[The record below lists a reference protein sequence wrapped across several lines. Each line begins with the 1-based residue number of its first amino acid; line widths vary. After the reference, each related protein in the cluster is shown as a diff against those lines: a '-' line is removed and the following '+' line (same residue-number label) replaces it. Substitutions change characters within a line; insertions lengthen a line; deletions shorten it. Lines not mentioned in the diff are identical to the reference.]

1 MTSQGDTTVTA
12 FRSARK
18 GTKTALL
25 ALLASV
31 SYGAIQTAPAFA
43 DEVADAAV
51 STADSDITE
60 VYITARRRSENI
72 QKVPISV
79 SAVSGEQLES
89 QGIYNVDQLTRAQPS
104 IQLITSNPRNT
115 ATTIRGLGSTIGLT
129 NDGLEPGVGIYVD
142 DVYYARPGSAVVD
155 LIDIERVEVLRGPQG
170 TLFGKNT
177 TAGALN
183 ITTRAPSFT
192 PEGRVEASAGDYG
205 FTQVK
210 ASFSGPLVSNVL
222 AGRVSFGS
230 TKRDGFF
237 KNVTTHS
244 RQNDI
249 DSRVFRAQLFY
260 TPSDTLNV
268 RLSYDFAYQNPEANT
283 QAFVRYGPTLRAANR
298 QFPYLADY
306 FNYAPPSTNPYDRLV
321 DVNSPLQAKQ
331 IINGL
336 SGTVNWDLG
345 EITFTSISAY
355 RHWDWTPQNDR
366 DYTGLSIRTLSNNPS
381 VQEQYSQEFRL
392 ASNGNNRFDWVVGAY
407 YFDQKVETN
416 GSEGWGADGAHWL
429 IGQTTG
435 SPAVAVP
442 SNLIDGYLSKT
453 LVISKTRSSA
463 VFGQVVWNISERF
476 RATLGLRYTH
486 EDKSGDFT
494 QTVSGGL
501 ATTDPALIAAKNG
514 IARNQAY
521 KADVSDGSPSGL
533 LNIAYDFTPN
543 VLGYVNYSR
552 GYKSGGIN
560 AAGIPTAADGS
571 PSLVNAVIDP
581 EEVTS
586 IEAGLKSQF
595 WNKRATVNVAVF
607 NTDIKDYQANVVDS
621 GPGAL
626 RGYLANI
633 EKVEVKGV
641 EIDGRLRATDNF
653 NIYGNI
659 SYTDAI
665 YASFANGP
673 APLEL
678 QSSGTS
684 ISDLSGKALPG
695 VSKWAGSLG
704 WEYVHPATIA
714 TVSGSAYF
722 SGDVSYRSSW
732 NSDASVS
739 KYAEIDASTLVNL
752 RLGFRAASGTDVF
765 VWVRNAF
772 DEQYL
777 QFTSVQAGN
786 SGAIYGQPGDPRTI
800 GVTVRKA
807 F

>member
-1 MTSQGDTTVTA
+1 MTA
-12 FRSARK
+12 FRPARK
-18 GTKTALL
+18 RAKTAVL

-31 SYGAIQTAPAFA
+31 SYGAIQTVPAFA
-43 DEVADAAV
+43 DAAADAATDALLA
-51 STADSDITE
+51 TAEAGITE

-89 QGIYNVDQLTRAQPS
+89 QGIYTVDQLTRAQPS

-183 ITTRAPSFT
+183 ITTRAPGFT
-192 PEGRVEASAGDYG
+192 PEGRVEASVGDYG

-210 ASFSGPLVSNVL
+210 ASFSGPLIANLL

-237 KNVTTHS
+237 RNVTTHS

-249 DSRVFRAQLFY
+249 DSRLFRAQLLY
-260 TPSDTLNV
+260 TPSDRLNV

-321 DVNSPLQAKQ
+321 DVNSPLQARQ
-331 IINGL
+331 VINGL
-336 SGTVNWDLG
+336 SGTVNRDLG
-345 EITFTSISAY
+345 GVTLTSVSAY

-366 DYTGLSIRTLSNNPS
+366 DYTALSIRTLSNNPS
-381 VQEQYSQEFRL
+381 VQAQFSQEFRL
-392 ASNGNNRFDWVVGAY
+392 ASNGNRRFDWVIGAY
-407 YFDQKVETN
+407 YFDQNVETN

-435 SPAVAVP
+435 TPAVAVP

-453 LVISKTRSSA
+453 HVISETKSAA
-463 VFGQVVWNISERF
+463 VFGQVVWNISERL

-501 ATTDPALIAAKNG
+501 ETTDPALIAARNG

-521 KADVSDGSPSGL
+521 RAEVSDGSPSGL
-533 LNIAYDFTPN
+533 INIAYDFTPD
-543 VLGYVNYSR
+543 VLGYVNYAK
-552 GYKSGGIN
+552 GFKSGGIN

-581 EEVTS
+581 EEVIS
-586 IEAGLKSQF
+586 IEAGLKSRF
-595 WNKRATVNVAVF
+595 WDRRATVNVALF
-607 NTDIKDYQANVVDS
+607 TTDITDYQANVVDS

-633 EKVEVKGV
+633 EKVEVRGV

-653 NIYGNI
+653 SLYGNI
-659 SYTDAI
+659 SYTDAV

-684 ISDLSGKALPG
+684 ITDLSGKALPG
-695 VSKWAGSLG
+695 VSKWAGALG
-704 WEYVHPATIA
+704 WEYVHPLSIA
-714 TVSGSAYF
+714 TVSGHGYF
-722 SGDVSYRSSW
+722 SGDLSYRSDW

-739 KYAEIDASTLVNL
+739 EYSDIDASTLVNL
-752 RLGFRAASGTDVF
+752 RLGFRAASGTDLF
-765 VWVRNAF
+765 LWVRNAF
-772 DEQYL
+772 DEEYL

-786 SGAIYGQPGDPRTI
+786 SGAIYGQPGDPRTV
-800 GVTVRKA
+800 GLTLRKA